1 MRINEAKKPSNVNLK
16 VNARKVVNQYI
27 TGDIYDFHS
36 PMESKEDTYVD
47 HNGNGYIMDKT
58 GREYPVSA
66 AISQGDAGRIAGG
79 STSYCVTIYFPGVV
93 GKDGKEAFY
102 SVKGYTAIFSKG
114 DNTSC
119 VSDIQNGYYLEDYIA
134 KYNSHDHNLP
144 QDLYDELVSRADANA
159 VSYDAQKKA
168 KAGEKQAA
176 FDKQY
181 KGLSS
186 KGIECEIKNGEVIA
200 KNLQYYNDETSSY
213 DEYAAPK
220 NIIDKA
226 VALFEIN
233 GYTFKDFEGA
243 TFIAKPDKDYNL
255 DIRFDTKTGEI
266 IAFEKHGS
274 RMSKVD
280 FDRVSAR
287 IENIKIDKTSPF
299 GKLIMKTVSDKAGT
313 QSAFITTV
321 NIAKQINKIWGR
333 GSSWGTHTGYSD
345 TAFSLGTPESE
356 MRHIRANVKR
366 HAIEELK
373 AEFAKMKNPD
383 SFTYEALKEVINLL
397 PKKEFANSAVEKPAE
412 TTTTEFKAN
421 PVAVQKMTAWHN
433 GERKQ
438 NVGACSDAKLKMY
451 YNTCKNLG
459 FETEM
464 NVLKAEAES
473 RGLLLESKKSRRRN
487 EAYSANNRRL
497 NERFSSVE
505 EERDAVE
512 KFCILMDWEI
522 KPEDVLHCV
531 KNSDNTFTLQTEN
544 GDQFTY
550 DPVKDCLRESQK
562 RSVLA
567 AKNRR
572 RNEAWEYSSGRVPND
587 GNGRVGGSWSS
598 AHNSGEYEKEV
609 EVEYNSEYYLVYL
622 SVDAELYYEN
632 DESTN
637 WCEYGVDIDEDS
649 ISLVDIQ
656 REDPERRDVVDPQT
670 RDILFD
676 LAKDRL
682 IAEKD
687 KFFEDDWVGDEDY

>member
-66 AISQGDAGRIAGG
+66 SISQGDAGRIAGG
-79 STSYCVTIYFPGVV
+79 STSYYVTIYFPGVV

-102 SVKGYTAIFSKG
+102 SVEGYTAIFSKG
-114 DNTSC
+114 DNTGC

-134 KYNSHDHNLP
+134 KYNSYDHNLP
-144 QDLYDELVSRADANA
+144 QELYDELVSRADANA

-168 KAGEKQAA
+168 KADEKQAA

-243 TFIAKPDKDYNL
+243 TFIAKPDKNYNL

-313 QSAFITTV
+313 QSAFITTD

-333 GSSWGTHTGYSD
+333 GSSWGTHTGYND
-345 TAFSLGTPESE
+345 TAFSLGTPESK
-356 MRHIRANVKR
+356 MRHIRANVRR

-397 PKKEFANSAVEKPAE
+397 PKKELANSVAEKPAE

-451 YNTCKNLG
+451 YNTCKSLG

-473 RGLLLESKKSRRRN
+473 RGLLLESKK
-487 EAYSANNRRL
+487 
-497 NERFSSVE
+497 
-505 EERDAVE
+505 
-512 KFCILMDWEI
+512 
-522 KPEDVLHCV
+522 
-531 KNSDNTFTLQTEN
+531 
-544 GDQFTY
+544 
-550 DPVKDCLRESQK
+550 
-562 RSVLA
+562 
-567 AKNRR
+567 NRR
-572 RNEAWEYSSGRVPND
+572 RNEAWEYTSSRK
-587 GNGRVGGSWSS
+587 
-598 AHNSGEYEKEV
+598 YEKEV

-622 SVDAELYYEN
+622 SVNVKPSDSN
-632 DESTN
+632 DENNN
-637 WCEYGVDIDEDS
+637 WSGSDIDFDENS
-649 ISLVDIQ
+649 IALVDIQ
-656 REDPERRDVVDPQT
+656 REDPERPNVTDPQT

-682 IAEKD
+682 ITEKD
-687 KFFEDDWVGDEDY
+687 FSLKAAR

>member
-47 HNGNGYIMDKT
+47 HAGNGYIMDKT

-66 AISQGDAGRIAGG
+66 SIYQGDAGRIAGG
-79 STSYCVTIYFPGVV
+79 STSYYVTIYFPGVV
-93 GKDGKEAFY
+93 GKDGKEAYY

-114 DNTSC
+114 DNTGC

-144 QDLYDELVSRADANA
+144 QELYDELVSRADANA
-159 VSYDAQKKA
+159 VSYDVQKKA
-168 KAGEKQAA
+168 KADEKQAA

-313 QSAFITTV
+313 QSAFITTD

-345 TAFSLGTPESE
+345 TAFSLSTPESE
-356 MRHIRANVKR
+356 MRHIRANVRR

-397 PKKEFANSAVEKPAE
+397 PKKELANSVAEKPAE

-451 YNTCKNLG
+451 YNTCKSLG

-487 EAYSANNRRL
+487 EA
-497 NERFSSVE
+497 
-505 EERDAVE
+505 
-512 KFCILMDWEI
+512 
-522 KPEDVLHCV
+522 
-531 KNSDNTFTLQTEN
+531 
-544 GDQFTY
+544 
-550 DPVKDCLRESQK
+550 
-562 RSVLA
+562 
-567 AKNRR
+567 
-572 RNEAWEYSSGRVPND
+572 WEYTSSRK
-587 GNGRVGGSWSS
+587 
-598 AHNSGEYEKEV
+598 YEKEV

-622 SVDAELYYEN
+622 SVNAKPSYSN
-632 DESTN
+632 DENNN
-637 WCEYGVDIDEDS
+637 WSGSDIDFDENS
-649 ISLVDIQ
+649 IALVDIQ
-656 REDPERRDVVDPQT
+656 REDPEHPNVTDPQT

-682 IAEKD
+682 ITEKD
-687 KFFEDDWVGDEDY
+687 FSLKAAR

>member
-47 HNGNGYIMDKT
+47 HTGNGYIMDKT

-66 AISQGDAGRIAGG
+66 SISQGDAGRIAGG
-79 STSYCVTIYFPGVV
+79 STSYSVTIYFPGVV

-102 SVKGYTAIFSKG
+102 SVKGYTALFSKG
-114 DNTSC
+114 DNTGC

-144 QDLYDELVSRADANA
+144 QELYDELVSRADANA

-168 KAGEKQAA
+168 KADEKQAA

-313 QSAFITTV
+313 QSAFITTD

-356 MRHIRANVKR
+356 MRHIRANVRR

-397 PKKEFANSAVEKPAE
+397 PKKELANSAAEKPAE

-451 YNTCKNLG
+451 YNTCKSLG

-487 EAYSANNRRL
+487 EA
-497 NERFSSVE
+497 
-505 EERDAVE
+505 
-512 KFCILMDWEI
+512 
-522 KPEDVLHCV
+522 
-531 KNSDNTFTLQTEN
+531 
-544 GDQFTY
+544 
-550 DPVKDCLRESQK
+550 
-562 RSVLA
+562 
-567 AKNRR
+567 
-572 RNEAWEYSSGRVPND
+572 WEYTTGRK
-587 GNGRVGGSWSS
+587 
-598 AHNSGEYEKEV
+598 YEKEI

-622 SVDAELYYEN
+622 SVNAEPSCSN
-632 DESTN
+632 DENIN
-637 WCEYGVDIDEDS
+637 WSSSDVDFDENS

-656 REDPERRDVVDPQT
+656 REDPERPNVVDPQT

-687 KFFEDDWVGDEDY
+687 TFFEDDWVDDEDY

>member
-47 HNGNGYIMDKT
+47 HTGNGYIMDKT

-66 AISQGDAGRIAGG
+66 SISQGDAGRIAGG
-79 STSYCVTIYFPGVV
+79 STSYYVTIYFPGVV

-114 DNTSC
+114 DNTGC

-144 QDLYDELVSRADANA
+144 QELYDELVSRADANA

-168 KAGEKQAA
+168 KADEKQAA

-255 DIRFDTKTGEI
+255 DIRFDTKSGEI

-280 FDRVSAR
+280 FDRVSAC

-313 QSAFITTV
+313 QSAFITTD

-345 TAFSLGTPESE
+345 TAFSLSTPESE
-356 MRHIRANVKR
+356 MRHIRANVRR

-373 AEFAKMKNPD
+373 AEFAKMKNPE

-397 PKKEFANSAVEKPAE
+397 PKKELANEYTDAAVEKPAE

-451 YNTCKNLG
+451 YNTCKSLG

-572 RNEAWEYSSGRVPND
+572 RNEAWEYTSSRKC
-587 GNGRVGGSWSS
+587 
-598 AHNSGEYEKEV
+598 EKEV

-622 SVDAELYYEN
+622 SVNVKPSYSN
-632 DESTN
+632 DENNN
-637 WCEYGVDIDEDS
+637 WSGSDVDFDENS

-656 REDPERRDVVDPQT
+656 REDPERPNVTDPQT

-676 LAKDRL
+676 LAKDIL
-682 IAEKD
+682 IAKD
-687 KFFEDDWVGDEDY
+687 FSLKTAR

>member
-47 HNGNGYIMDKT
+47 HTGNGYIMDKT

-66 AISQGDAGRIAGG
+66 SISQGDAGRIAGG
-79 STSYCVTIYFPGVV
+79 STSYYVTIYFPGVV

-102 SVKGYTAIFSKG
+102 SVNGYTAIFSKG
-114 DNTSC
+114 DNTGC

-144 QDLYDELVSRADANA
+144 QELYDELVSRADANA

-168 KAGEKQAA
+168 KADEKQAA

-313 QSAFITTV
+313 QSAFITTD

-333 GSSWGTHTGYSD
+333 GSNWGTHTGYSD
-345 TAFSLGTPESE
+345 TAFSLSTPESK
-356 MRHIRANVKR
+356 MRHIRANVRR

-397 PKKEFANSAVEKPAE
+397 PKKELANEYTGAAVEKPAE

-451 YNTCKNLG
+451 YNTCKSLG

-464 NVLKAEAES
+464 NILKAEAES

-487 EAYSANNRRL
+487 EAWKY
-497 NERFSSVE
+497 
-505 EERDAVE
+505 
-512 KFCILMDWEI
+512 
-522 KPEDVLHCV
+522 
-531 KNSDNTFTLQTEN
+531 T
-544 GDQFTY
+544 
-550 DPVKDCLRESQK
+550 
-562 RSVLA
+562 
-567 AKNRR
+567 
-572 RNEAWEYSSGRVPND
+572 SGRVPND

-598 AHNSGEYEKEV
+598 ARNNGEYEKEV

-637 WCEYGVDIDEDS
+637 WCDYSVDIDEDS

-687 KFFEDDWVGDEDY
+687 KFFEDDWVDDRDY

>member
-47 HNGNGYIMDKT
+47 HTGNGYIMDKT

-66 AISQGDAGRIAGG
+66 SISQGDAGRIAGG
-79 STSYCVTIYFPGVV
+79 STSYYVTIYFPGVV

-114 DNTSC
+114 DNTGC

-243 TFIAKPDKDYNL
+243 TFIAKPDKNYNL

-313 QSAFITTV
+313 QSAFITTD

-345 TAFSLGTPESE
+345 TAFSLSTPESE
-356 MRHIRANVKR
+356 MRHIRANVRR

-397 PKKEFANSAVEKPAE
+397 PKKELANSAVEKPAE

-451 YNTCKNLG
+451 YNTCKSLG

-512 KFCILMDWEI
+512 KFCILMDWEV

-531 KNSDNTFTLQTEN
+531 KNSDGTFTLQIEN

-598 AHNSGEYEKEV
+598 ARNNGEYEKEV

-622 SVDAELYYEN
+622 SVVAELYYEN

>member
-47 HNGNGYIMDKT
+47 HAGNGYIMDKT

-66 AISQGDAGRIAGG
+66 SISQGDAGRIAGG
-79 STSYCVTIYFPGVV
+79 STSYYVTIYFPGVV

-114 DNTSC
+114 DNTGC

-243 TFIAKPDKDYNL
+243 TFVAKPDKDYNL
-255 DIRFDTKTGEI
+255 DIRFDTKSGEI

-313 QSAFITTV
+313 QSAFITTD

-356 MRHIRANVKR
+356 MRHIRANVRR

-397 PKKEFANSAVEKPAE
+397 PKKELANSAAEKPAE

-451 YNTCKNLG
+451 YNTCKSLG

-512 KFCILMDWEI
+512 KFCILMDWEVEP
-522 KPEDVLHCV
+522 KDVLHCV
-531 KNSDNTFTLQTEN
+531 KNSDGKFTMQITD
-544 GDQFTY
+544 GTQFTY
-550 DPVKDCLRESQK
+550 DPVKDCLRESQN

-598 AHNSGEYEKEV
+598 AHNSGEYEKEI

-637 WCEYGVDIDEDS
+637 WCDYGVDIDEDS

>member
-47 HNGNGYIMDKT
+47 HTGNGYIMDKT

-66 AISQGDAGRIAGG
+66 SISQGDAGRIAGG
-79 STSYCVTIYFPGVV
+79 STSYYVTIYFPGVV

-114 DNTSC
+114 DNTGC

-144 QDLYDELVSRADANA
+144 QELYDELVSRADANA

-200 KNLQYYNDETSSY
+200 KNLQYYNDETSTY

-243 TFIAKPDKDYNL
+243 TFVAKPDKDYNL

-313 QSAFITTV
+313 QSAFITTD
-321 NIAKQINKIWGR
+321 NIARQINKIWGR
-333 GSSWGTHTGYSD
+333 GSNWGTRTGYSD
-345 TAFSLGTPESE
+345 TAFSLSTPESE
-356 MRHIRANVKR
+356 MRHIRANVRR

-397 PKKEFANSAVEKPAE
+397 PKKELANEYTGAAVEKPAE

-451 YNTCKNLG
+451 YNTCKSLG

-487 EAYSANNRRL
+487 EA
-497 NERFSSVE
+497 
-505 EERDAVE
+505 
-512 KFCILMDWEI
+512 
-522 KPEDVLHCV
+522 
-531 KNSDNTFTLQTEN
+531 
-544 GDQFTY
+544 
-550 DPVKDCLRESQK
+550 
-562 RSVLA
+562 
-567 AKNRR
+567 
-572 RNEAWEYSSGRVPND
+572 WEYTSGRVPND

-598 AHNSGEYEKEV
+598 ARNNGEYEKEV

-637 WCEYGVDIDEDS
+637 WCEYSVDIDEDS

-687 KFFEDDWVGDEDY
+687 KFFEDDWVDDRDY

>member
-47 HNGNGYIMDKT
+47 HTGNGYIMDKT

-66 AISQGDAGRIAGG
+66 SISQGDAGRIAGG
-79 STSYCVTIYFPGVV
+79 STSYYVTIYFPGVV
-93 GKDGKEAFY
+93 GKDGKEAYY
-102 SVKGYTAIFSKG
+102 SVEGYTAIFSKG
-114 DNTSC
+114 DNTRC

-144 QDLYDELVSRADANA
+144 QELYDELVSRADANA

-168 KAGEKQAA
+168 KADEKQAA

-181 KGLSS
+181 KGLNG

-213 DEYAAPK
+213 DEYATPK

-243 TFIAKPDKDYNL
+243 TFIARPGKDYNL
-255 DIRFDTKTGEI
+255 DIRFDTKSGEI

-313 QSAFITTV
+313 QSAFITTD

-356 MRHIRANVKR
+356 MRHIRANVRR

-397 PKKEFANSAVEKPAE
+397 PKKELANEYTGAAVEKPAE

-451 YNTCKNLG
+451 YNTCKSLG

-473 RGLLLESKKSRRRN
+473 RGLLLESKKNRRRN
-487 EAYSANNRRL
+487 EAYSANSRRL

-505 EERDAVE
+505 EERDARE
-512 KFCILMDWEI
+512 KFCILMDWEV
-522 KPEDVLHCV
+522 KPEDILHCV
-531 KNSDNTFTLQTEN
+531 KDADGNFTMQLEDGT
-544 GDQFTY
+544 QFTY
-550 DPVKDCLRESQK
+550 DPVNDCLRESQK

-572 RNEAWEYSSGRVPND
+572 RNEAWEYTTGRK
-587 GNGRVGGSWSS
+587 
-598 AHNSGEYEKEV
+598 YEKEI

-622 SVDAELYYEN
+622 SVNVKPSYSNNEN
-632 DESTN
+632 NN
-637 WCEYGVDIDEDS
+637 WSSSDIDFDENS
-649 ISLVDIQ
+649 IALVDIQ
-656 REDPERRDVVDPQT
+656 REDPERPNVVDPQT

-687 KFFEDDWVGDEDY
+687 TFFEDDWVDDEDY

>member
-66 AISQGDAGRIAGG
+66 SISQGDAGRIAGG
-79 STSYCVTIYFPGVV
+79 STSYYVTIYFPGVV

-114 DNTSC
+114 DNTGC

-144 QDLYDELVSRADANA
+144 QELYDELVSRADANA

-168 KAGEKQAA
+168 KADEKQAA

-200 KNLQYYNDETSSY
+200 KNLQYYNDETNSY

-313 QSAFITTV
+313 QSAFITTD

-356 MRHIRANVKR
+356 MRHIRANVRR

-397 PKKEFANSAVEKPAE
+397 PKKELANSVAEKPAE

-451 YNTCKNLG
+451 YNTCKSLG

-464 NVLKAEAES
+464 NILKAEAES
-473 RGLLLESKKSRRRN
+473 RGLLLESKK
-487 EAYSANNRRL
+487 
-497 NERFSSVE
+497 
-505 EERDAVE
+505 
-512 KFCILMDWEI
+512 
-522 KPEDVLHCV
+522 
-531 KNSDNTFTLQTEN
+531 
-544 GDQFTY
+544 
-550 DPVKDCLRESQK
+550 
-562 RSVLA
+562 
-567 AKNRR
+567 NRR
-572 RNEAWEYSSGRVPND
+572 RNEAWEYTSSRK
-587 GNGRVGGSWSS
+587 
-598 AHNSGEYEKEV
+598 YEKEV

-622 SVDAELYYEN
+622 SVNVKPSYSN
-632 DESTN
+632 DENNN
-637 WCEYGVDIDEDS
+637 WSGSDIDFDENS
-649 ISLVDIQ
+649 IALVDIQ
-656 REDPERRDVVDPQT
+656 REDPERPNVTDPQT

-682 IAEKD
+682 ITEKD
-687 KFFEDDWVGDEDY
+687 FSLKAAR

>member
-47 HNGNGYIMDKT
+47 HTGNGYIMDKT

-66 AISQGDAGRIAGG
+66 SISQGDAGRIAGG
-79 STSYCVTIYFPGVV
+79 STSYYVTIYFPGVV

-114 DNTSC
+114 DNTGC

-144 QDLYDELVSRADANA
+144 QELYDELVSRADANA

-168 KAGEKQAA
+168 KADEKQAA

-181 KGLSS
+181 KGLSG

-313 QSAFITTV
+313 QSAFITTD

-356 MRHIRANVKR
+356 MRHIRANVRR

-397 PKKEFANSAVEKPAE
+397 PKKELANSVAEKPAE

-451 YNTCKNLG
+451 YNTCKSLG

-464 NVLKAEAES
+464 NILKAEAES
-473 RGLLLESKKSRRRN
+473 RGLLLESKK
-487 EAYSANNRRL
+487 NRR
-497 NERFSSVE
+497 
-505 EERDAVE
+505 
-512 KFCILMDWEI
+512 
-522 KPEDVLHCV
+522 
-531 KNSDNTFTLQTEN
+531 
-544 GDQFTY
+544 G
-550 DPVKDCLRESQK
+550 
-562 RSVLA
+562 
-567 AKNRR
+567 
-572 RNEAWEYSSGRVPND
+572 NEAWEYTSSRK
-587 GNGRVGGSWSS
+587 
-598 AHNSGEYEKEV
+598 YEKEV

-622 SVDAELYYEN
+622 SVNVKPSYSN
-632 DESTN
+632 DENNN
-637 WCEYGVDIDEDS
+637 WSGSDIDFDEDS
-649 ISLVDIQ
+649 IALVDIQ
-656 REDPERRDVVDPQT
+656 REDPERPNVTDPQT

-682 IAEKD
+682 ITEKD
-687 KFFEDDWVGDEDY
+687 FSLKAAR

>member
-47 HNGNGYIMDKT
+47 HTGNGYIMDKT

-66 AISQGDAGRIAGG
+66 SIFQGDAGRIAGG
-79 STSYCVTIYFPGVV
+79 STSYYVTIYFPGVV

-114 DNTSC
+114 DNTGC

-313 QSAFITTV
+313 QSAFITTD

-356 MRHIRANVKR
+356 MRHIRANVRR

-397 PKKEFANSAVEKPAE
+397 PKKELANSTAEKPAE

-451 YNTCKNLG
+451 YNTCKSLG

-512 KFCILMDWEI
+512 KFCILMGWEV

-531 KNSDNTFTLQTEN
+531 KNSDGTFTLQIEN

-598 AHNSGEYEKEV
+598 AHNSGEYEKEI

>member
-47 HNGNGYIMDKT
+47 HTGNGYIMDKT

-66 AISQGDAGRIAGG
+66 SISQGDAGRVAGG
-79 STSYCVTIYFPGVV
+79 STSYYVTIYFPGVV

-114 DNTSC
+114 DNTGC

-144 QDLYDELVSRADANA
+144 QELYDELVSRADANA

-313 QSAFITTV
+313 QSAFITTD

-356 MRHIRANVKR
+356 MRHIRANVRR

-383 SFTYEALKEVINLL
+383 SFTYEALKEVIELL
-397 PKKEFANSAVEKPAE
+397 PKKELANSATEKPAE

-451 YNTCKNLG
+451 YNTCKSLG

-473 RGLLLESKKSRRRN
+473 RGLLLESKKNRRRN

-512 KFCILMDWEI
+512 KFCILMDWEV

-531 KNSDNTFTLQTEN
+531 KNSDGTFTLQIEN

-598 AHNSGEYEKEV
+598 AHNSGEYEKEI

>member
-36 PMESKEDTYVD
+36 SMESKEDTYVD

-79 STSYCVTIYFPGVV
+79 STSYYVTIYFPGVV
-93 GKDGKEAFY
+93 GKDGKEAYY

-114 DNTSC
+114 DNTGC
-119 VSDIQNGYYLEDYIA
+119 VYDIQNGYYLEDYIA

-144 QDLYDELVSRADANA
+144 QELYDELVSRADANA

-168 KAGEKQAA
+168 KADEKQAA

-356 MRHIRANVKR
+356 MRHIRANVRR

-383 SFTYEALKEVINLL
+383 SFTYETLKEVINLL
-397 PKKEFANSAVEKPAE
+397 PKKELANSVAEKPAE

-451 YNTCKNLG
+451 YNTCKSLG

-464 NVLKAEAES
+464 NILKAEAES
-473 RGLLLESKKSRRRN
+473 RGLLLESKK
-487 EAYSANNRRL
+487 
-497 NERFSSVE
+497 
-505 EERDAVE
+505 
-512 KFCILMDWEI
+512 
-522 KPEDVLHCV
+522 
-531 KNSDNTFTLQTEN
+531 
-544 GDQFTY
+544 
-550 DPVKDCLRESQK
+550 
-562 RSVLA
+562 
-567 AKNRR
+567 NRR
-572 RNEAWEYSSGRVPND
+572 RNEAWEYTSGRVPND

-598 AHNSGEYEKEV
+598 ARNNGEYEKEV

-637 WCEYGVDIDEDS
+637 WCDYSVDIDEDS

-687 KFFEDDWVGDEDY
+687 KFFEDDWVDDRDY

>member
-47 HNGNGYIMDKT
+47 HTGNGYIMDKT

-66 AISQGDAGRIAGG
+66 SISQGDAGRIAGG
-79 STSYCVTIYFPGVV
+79 STSYYVTIYFPGVV
-93 GKDGKEAFY
+93 GKDGKEAYY

-114 DNTSC
+114 DNTGC

-144 QDLYDELVSRADANA
+144 QELYDELVSRADANA

-168 KAGEKQAA
+168 KADEKQAA

-313 QSAFITTV
+313 QSAFITTD

-356 MRHIRANVKR
+356 MRHIRANVRR

-383 SFTYEALKEVINLL
+383 SFTYEALKEVIELL
-397 PKKEFANSAVEKPAE
+397 PKKELANSAAEKPVE

-451 YNTCKNLG
+451 YNTCKSLG

-487 EAYSANNRRL
+487 EA
-497 NERFSSVE
+497 
-505 EERDAVE
+505 
-512 KFCILMDWEI
+512 
-522 KPEDVLHCV
+522 
-531 KNSDNTFTLQTEN
+531 
-544 GDQFTY
+544 
-550 DPVKDCLRESQK
+550 
-562 RSVLA
+562 
-567 AKNRR
+567 
-572 RNEAWEYSSGRVPND
+572 WEYTSGRVSND

-598 AHNSGEYEKEV
+598 ARNNGKYEKEV

-622 SVDAELYYEN
+622 SVVAELYYEN

-637 WCEYGVDIDEDS
+637 WSDYGVEIDEDS

-656 REDPERRDVVDPQT
+656 REDPERPNVVDPQT

-687 KFFEDDWVGDEDY
+687 TFFEDDWVDDETY

>member
-47 HNGNGYIMDKT
+47 HTGNGYIMDKT

-66 AISQGDAGRIAGG
+66 SISQGDAGRIAGG
-79 STSYCVTIYFPGVV
+79 STSYYVTIYFPGVV

-114 DNTSC
+114 DNTGC

-144 QDLYDELVSRADANA
+144 QELYDELVSRADANA

-243 TFIAKPDKDYNL
+243 TFVAKPDKDYNL

-313 QSAFITTV
+313 QSAFITTD
-321 NIAKQINKIWGR
+321 NIARQINKIWGR
-333 GSSWGTHTGYSD
+333 GSNWGTRTGYSD

-356 MRHIRANVKR
+356 MRHIRANVRR

-383 SFTYEALKEVINLL
+383 SFTYEALKEIINLL
-397 PKKEFANSAVEKPAE
+397 PKKELANSTAEKPAE

-451 YNTCKNLG
+451 YNTCKGLG

-487 EAYSANNRRL
+487 EA
-497 NERFSSVE
+497 
-505 EERDAVE
+505 
-512 KFCILMDWEI
+512 
-522 KPEDVLHCV
+522 
-531 KNSDNTFTLQTEN
+531 
-544 GDQFTY
+544 
-550 DPVKDCLRESQK
+550 
-562 RSVLA
+562 
-567 AKNRR
+567 
-572 RNEAWEYSSGRVPND
+572 WEYTSSRK
-587 GNGRVGGSWSS
+587 
-598 AHNSGEYEKEV
+598 YEKEV

-622 SVDAELYYEN
+622 SVNVKPSYSN
-632 DESTN
+632 DENNN
-637 WCEYGVDIDEDS
+637 WSSSDIDFDENS
-649 ISLVDIQ
+649 IALVDIQ
-656 REDPERRDVVDPQT
+656 REDPERPNVTDPQT

-682 IAEKD
+682 ITEKD
-687 KFFEDDWVGDEDY
+687 FSLKAAR

>member
-1 MRINEAKKPSNVNLK
+1 MRINEAKKPSNANLK

-47 HNGNGYIMDKT
+47 HIGNGYIMDKT

-66 AISQGDAGRIAGG
+66 SISQGDAGRIAGG
-79 STSYCVTIYFPGVV
+79 STSYSVTIYFPGVV

-114 DNTSC
+114 DNTGC

-144 QDLYDELVSRADANA
+144 QELYDELVSRADANA

-200 KNLQYYNDETSSY
+200 KNLQYYNDETNSY

-299 GKLIMKTVSDKAGT
+299 GKLIIKTVSDKAGT
-313 QSAFITTV
+313 QSAFITTDS
-321 NIAKQINKIWGR
+321 IARQINKIWGR
-333 GSSWGTHTGYSD
+333 GSNWGTRTGYSD
-345 TAFSLGTPESE
+345 TAFSLSTPESE
-356 MRHIRANVKR
+356 MRHIRANVRR

-397 PKKEFANSAVEKPAE
+397 PKKELANSTAEKPAE

-451 YNTCKNLG
+451 YNTCKSFG

-487 EAYSANNRRL
+487 EA
-497 NERFSSVE
+497 
-505 EERDAVE
+505 
-512 KFCILMDWEI
+512 
-522 KPEDVLHCV
+522 
-531 KNSDNTFTLQTEN
+531 
-544 GDQFTY
+544 
-550 DPVKDCLRESQK
+550 
-562 RSVLA
+562 
-567 AKNRR
+567 
-572 RNEAWEYSSGRVPND
+572 WEYTPSRK
-587 GNGRVGGSWSS
+587 
-598 AHNSGEYEKEV
+598 YEKEV

-622 SVDAELYYEN
+622 SVNVKPSYSN
-632 DESTN
+632 DENNN
-637 WCEYGVDIDEDS
+637 WSGSDIDFDENS
-649 ISLVDIQ
+649 IALVDIQ
-656 REDPERRDVVDPQT
+656 REDPERPNVTDPQT

-682 IAEKD
+682 ITEKD
-687 KFFEDDWVGDEDY
+687 FSLKVAR

>member
-114 DNTSC
+114 DNTGC

-313 QSAFITTV
+313 QSAFITTD

-356 MRHIRANVKR
+356 MRHIRANVRR

-397 PKKEFANSAVEKPAE
+397 PKKELANSAAEKPAE

-451 YNTCKNLG
+451 YNTCKSLG

-487 EAYSANNRRL
+487 EA
-497 NERFSSVE
+497 
-505 EERDAVE
+505 
-512 KFCILMDWEI
+512 
-522 KPEDVLHCV
+522 
-531 KNSDNTFTLQTEN
+531 
-544 GDQFTY
+544 
-550 DPVKDCLRESQK
+550 
-562 RSVLA
+562 
-567 AKNRR
+567 
-572 RNEAWEYSSGRVPND
+572 WEYTSSRK
-587 GNGRVGGSWSS
+587 
-598 AHNSGEYEKEV
+598 YEKEV

-622 SVDAELYYEN
+622 SVNVKPSYSN
-632 DESTN
+632 DENNN
-637 WCEYGVDIDEDS
+637 WSGSDIDFDENS

-656 REDPERRDVVDPQT
+656 REDPERPNVTDPQT

-682 IAEKD
+682 ITEKD
-687 KFFEDDWVGDEDY
+687 FSLKAAR

>member
-1 MRINEAKKPSNVNLK
+1 M
-16 VNARKVVNQYI
+16 
-27 TGDIYDFHS
+27 
-36 PMESKEDTYVD
+36 
-47 HNGNGYIMDKT
+47 
-58 GREYPVSA
+58 
-66 AISQGDAGRIAGG
+66 
-79 STSYCVTIYFPGVV
+79 
-93 GKDGKEAFY
+93 
-102 SVKGYTAIFSKG
+102 
-114 DNTSC
+114 
-119 VSDIQNGYYLEDYIA
+119 
-134 KYNSHDHNLP
+134 
-144 QDLYDELVSRADANA
+144 
-159 VSYDAQKKA
+159 
-168 KAGEKQAA
+168 
-176 FDKQY
+176 
-181 KGLSS
+181 
-186 KGIECEIKNGEVIA
+186 
-200 KNLQYYNDETSSY
+200 
-213 DEYAAPK
+213 
-220 NIIDKA
+220 DKA

-313 QSAFITTV
+313 QSAFITTD

-356 MRHIRANVKR
+356 MRHIRANVRR

-397 PKKEFANSAVEKPAE
+397 PKKELANSAAEKPAE

-451 YNTCKNLG
+451 YNTCKSLG

-473 RGLLLESKKSRRRN
+473 RGLLLESKK
-487 EAYSANNRRL
+487 
-497 NERFSSVE
+497 
-505 EERDAVE
+505 
-512 KFCILMDWEI
+512 
-522 KPEDVLHCV
+522 
-531 KNSDNTFTLQTEN
+531 
-544 GDQFTY
+544 
-550 DPVKDCLRESQK
+550 
-562 RSVLA
+562 
-567 AKNRR
+567 NRR
-572 RNEAWEYSSGRVPND
+572 RNEAWEYTSSRK
-587 GNGRVGGSWSS
+587 
-598 AHNSGEYEKEV
+598 YEKEV
-609 EVEYNSEYYLVYL
+609 DVEYSSEYYLVYL
-622 SVDAELYYEN
+622 SVNVKPSYSNNEN
-632 DESTN
+632 NN
-637 WCEYGVDIDEDS
+637 WSGSDIDFDENS
-649 ISLVDIQ
+649 IALVDIQ
-656 REDPERRDVVDPQT
+656 REDPERPNVTDPQT

-682 IAEKD
+682 ITEKD
-687 KFFEDDWVGDEDY
+687 FSLKAAR

>member
-47 HNGNGYIMDKT
+47 HTGNGYIMDKT

-66 AISQGDAGRIAGG
+66 SISQGDAGRIAGG
-79 STSYCVTIYFPGVV
+79 STSYYVTIYFPGVV

-114 DNTSC
+114 DNTGC

-144 QDLYDELVSRADANA
+144 QELYDELVSRADANA

-168 KAGEKQAA
+168 KADEKQAA

-313 QSAFITTV
+313 QSAFITTD

-356 MRHIRANVKR
+356 MRHIRANVRR

-397 PKKEFANSAVEKPAE
+397 PKKELANSVAEKPAE

-451 YNTCKNLG
+451 YNTCKSLG

-464 NVLKAEAES
+464 NILKAEAES

-512 KFCILMDWEI
+512 KFCILMDWEV

-531 KNSDNTFTLQTEN
+531 KNSDGTFTLQIEN

-598 AHNSGEYEKEV
+598 AHNSGEYEKEI

-637 WCEYGVDIDEDS
+637 WCDYGVDIDEDS

>member
-47 HNGNGYIMDKT
+47 HTGNGYIMDKT

-66 AISQGDAGRIAGG
+66 SISQGDAGRIAGG
-79 STSYCVTIYFPGVV
+79 STSYYVTIYFPGVV

-114 DNTSC
+114 DNTGC

-144 QDLYDELVSRADANA
+144 QELYDELVSRADANA

-313 QSAFITTV
+313 QSAFITTD

-356 MRHIRANVKR
+356 MRHIRANVRR

-397 PKKEFANSAVEKPAE
+397 PKKELANEYTGAAVEKPAE

-451 YNTCKNLG
+451 YNTCKSLG

-487 EAYSANNRRL
+487 EA
-497 NERFSSVE
+497 
-505 EERDAVE
+505 
-512 KFCILMDWEI
+512 
-522 KPEDVLHCV
+522 
-531 KNSDNTFTLQTEN
+531 
-544 GDQFTY
+544 
-550 DPVKDCLRESQK
+550 
-562 RSVLA
+562 
-567 AKNRR
+567 
-572 RNEAWEYSSGRVPND
+572 WEYTSGRVPND

-598 AHNSGEYEKEV
+598 ARNNGEYEKEV

-637 WCEYGVDIDEDS
+637 WCEYSVDIDEDS

-687 KFFEDDWVGDEDY
+687 KFFEDDWVDDRDY

>member
-47 HNGNGYIMDKT
+47 HTGNGYIMDKT

-66 AISQGDAGRIAGG
+66 SISQGDAGRIAGG
-79 STSYCVTIYFPGVV
+79 STSYYVTIYFPGVV

-114 DNTSC
+114 DNTGC

-144 QDLYDELVSRADANA
+144 QELYDELVSRADANA

-200 KNLQYYNDETSSY
+200 KNLQYFNDETSSY

-255 DIRFDTKTGEI
+255 DVRFDTKTGEI
-266 IAFEKHGS
+266 VAFEKHGS

-313 QSAFITTV
+313 QSAFITTD

-356 MRHIRANVKR
+356 MRHIRANVRR

-397 PKKEFANSAVEKPAE
+397 PKKELANSAAEKPAE

-438 NVGACSDAKLKMY
+438 NVGACSDAKLKVY
-451 YNTCKNLG
+451 YNTCKSLG
-459 FETEM
+459 FGTEM

-512 KFCILMDWEI
+512 KFCILMDWKV

-531 KNSDNTFTLQTEN
+531 KNSDGTFTLQIEN

-598 AHNSGEYEKEV
+598 AHNSGEYEKEI

-687 KFFEDDWVGDEDY
+687 KFFEDD

>member
-47 HNGNGYIMDKT
+47 HTGNGYIMDKT

-66 AISQGDAGRIAGG
+66 SISQGDAGRIAGG
-79 STSYCVTIYFPGVV
+79 STSYYVTIYFPGVV
-93 GKDGKEAFY
+93 GKDGKEAYY

-114 DNTSC
+114 DNTGC
-119 VSDIQNGYYLEDYIA
+119 VSDIQNGYYLEDYVA

-144 QDLYDELVSRADANA
+144 QELYDELVSRADANA

-168 KAGEKQAA
+168 KADEKQAA

-313 QSAFITTV
+313 QSAFITTD

-356 MRHIRANVKR
+356 MRHIRANVRR

-397 PKKEFANSAVEKPAE
+397 PKKELANEYTGAAVEKPAE

-451 YNTCKNLG
+451 YNTCKSLG

-487 EAYSANNRRL
+487 EA
-497 NERFSSVE
+497 
-505 EERDAVE
+505 
-512 KFCILMDWEI
+512 
-522 KPEDVLHCV
+522 
-531 KNSDNTFTLQTEN
+531 
-544 GDQFTY
+544 
-550 DPVKDCLRESQK
+550 
-562 RSVLA
+562 
-567 AKNRR
+567 
-572 RNEAWEYSSGRVPND
+572 WEYTSGRVPND

-598 AHNSGEYEKEV
+598 ARNNGEYEKEV

-637 WCEYGVDIDEDS
+637 WCEYSVDIDEDS

-687 KFFEDDWVGDEDY
+687 KFFEDDWVDDRDY

>member
-47 HNGNGYIMDKT
+47 HTGNGYIMDKT

-66 AISQGDAGRIAGG
+66 SISQGDAGRIAGG
-79 STSYCVTIYFPGVV
+79 STSYYVTIYFPGVV

-114 DNTSC
+114 DNTGC

-144 QDLYDELVSRADANA
+144 QELYDELVSRADANA

-168 KAGEKQAA
+168 KADEKQAA

-200 KNLQYYNDETSSY
+200 KNLQYYNDETNSY

-313 QSAFITTV
+313 QSAFITTD

-356 MRHIRANVKR
+356 MRHIRANVRR

-397 PKKEFANSAVEKPAE
+397 PKKELANSATEKPAE

-451 YNTCKNLG
+451 YNTCKSLG

-464 NVLKAEAES
+464 NILKAEAES
-473 RGLLLESKKSRRRN
+473 RGLLLESKKNRRRN

-512 KFCILMDWEI
+512 KFCILMDWEV

-531 KNSDNTFTLQTEN
+531 KNSDGTFTLQIEN
-544 GDQFTY
+544 GDQLTY

-598 AHNSGEYEKEV
+598 AHNSGEYEKEI

-637 WCEYGVDIDEDS
+637 WCDYGVDIDEDS

-687 KFFEDDWVGDEDY
+687 KFFEDDWAGDEDY

>member
-47 HNGNGYIMDKT
+47 HAGNGYIMDKT

-66 AISQGDAGRIAGG
+66 SISQGDAGRIAGG
-79 STSYCVTIYFPGVV
+79 STSYYVTIYFPGVV
-93 GKDGKEAFY
+93 GKDGKEAYY

-114 DNTSC
+114 DNTGC
-119 VSDIQNGYYLEDYIA
+119 VSDIQNGYYLEDYVA

-144 QDLYDELVSRADANA
+144 QELYDELVSRADANA

-168 KAGEKQAA
+168 KADEKQAA

-313 QSAFITTV
+313 QSAFITTD

-356 MRHIRANVKR
+356 MRHIRANVRR

-397 PKKEFANSAVEKPAE
+397 PKKELANEYTGAAVEKPAE

-451 YNTCKNLG
+451 YNTCKSLG

-464 NVLKAEAES
+464 NILKAEAES

-487 EAYSANNRRL
+487 EA
-497 NERFSSVE
+497 
-505 EERDAVE
+505 
-512 KFCILMDWEI
+512 
-522 KPEDVLHCV
+522 
-531 KNSDNTFTLQTEN
+531 
-544 GDQFTY
+544 
-550 DPVKDCLRESQK
+550 
-562 RSVLA
+562 
-567 AKNRR
+567 
-572 RNEAWEYSSGRVPND
+572 WEYTSGRVPND

-598 AHNSGEYEKEV
+598 ARNNGEYEKEV

-687 KFFEDDWVGDEDY
+687 KFFEDDWVDDRDY

>member
-79 STSYCVTIYFPGVV
+79 STSYYVTIYFPGVV

-114 DNTSC
+114 DNTGC

-144 QDLYDELVSRADANA
+144 QELYDELVSRADANA

-168 KAGEKQAA
+168 KADEKQAA

-313 QSAFITTV
+313 QSAFITTD

-356 MRHIRANVKR
+356 MRHIRANVRR

-397 PKKEFANSAVEKPAE
+397 PKKELANSVAEKPAE

-451 YNTCKNLG
+451 YNTCKSLG

-473 RGLLLESKKSRRRN
+473 RGLLLESKK
-487 EAYSANNRRL
+487 
-497 NERFSSVE
+497 
-505 EERDAVE
+505 
-512 KFCILMDWEI
+512 
-522 KPEDVLHCV
+522 
-531 KNSDNTFTLQTEN
+531 
-544 GDQFTY
+544 
-550 DPVKDCLRESQK
+550 
-562 RSVLA
+562 
-567 AKNRR
+567 NRR
-572 RNEAWEYSSGRVPND
+572 RNEAWEYTSSRK
-587 GNGRVGGSWSS
+587 
-598 AHNSGEYEKEV
+598 YEKEV

-622 SVDAELYYEN
+622 SVNVKPSYSN
-632 DESTN
+632 DENNN
-637 WCEYGVDIDEDS
+637 WSDSDIDFDENS
-649 ISLVDIQ
+649 IALVDIQ
-656 REDPERRDVVDPQT
+656 REDPGRPNVTDPQT

-682 IAEKD
+682 ITEKD
-687 KFFEDDWVGDEDY
+687 FSLKAAR

>member
-47 HNGNGYIMDKT
+47 HTGNGYIMDKT

-66 AISQGDAGRIAGG
+66 SISQGDAGRIAGG
-79 STSYCVTIYFPGVV
+79 STSYYVTIYFPGVV

-114 DNTSC
+114 DNTGC

-144 QDLYDELVSRADANA
+144 QELYDELVSRADANA

-168 KAGEKQAA
+168 KADEKQAA

-313 QSAFITTV
+313 QSAFITTD

-356 MRHIRANVKR
+356 MRHIRANVRR

-397 PKKEFANSAVEKPAE
+397 PKKELANSAAEKSAE

-451 YNTCKNLG
+451 YNTCKSLG

-487 EAYSANNRRL
+487 EA
-497 NERFSSVE
+497 
-505 EERDAVE
+505 
-512 KFCILMDWEI
+512 
-522 KPEDVLHCV
+522 
-531 KNSDNTFTLQTEN
+531 
-544 GDQFTY
+544 
-550 DPVKDCLRESQK
+550 
-562 RSVLA
+562 
-567 AKNRR
+567 
-572 RNEAWEYSSGRVPND
+572 WEYTSSRK
-587 GNGRVGGSWSS
+587 
-598 AHNSGEYEKEV
+598 YEKEV

-622 SVDAELYYEN
+622 SVNVKPSYSN
-632 DESTN
+632 DENNN
-637 WCEYGVDIDEDS
+637 WSDSDIDFDENS
-649 ISLVDIQ
+649 IALVDIQ
-656 REDPERRDVVDPQT
+656 REDPERSNVTDPQT

-682 IAEKD
+682 ITEKD
-687 KFFEDDWVGDEDY
+687 FSLKAAR

>member
-47 HNGNGYIMDKT
+47 HTGNGYIMDKT

-66 AISQGDAGRIAGG
+66 SISQGDAGRIAGG
-79 STSYCVTIYFPGVV
+79 STSYSVTIYFPGVV

-114 DNTSC
+114 DNTGC

-144 QDLYDELVSRADANA
+144 QELYDELVSRADANA

-313 QSAFITTV
+313 QSAFITTD
-321 NIAKQINKIWGR
+321 NIARQINKIWGR
-333 GSSWGTHTGYSD
+333 GSNWGTHTGYSD
-345 TAFSLGTPESE
+345 TAFSLSTPESE
-356 MRHIRANVKR
+356 MRHIRANVRR

-383 SFTYEALKEVINLL
+383 SFTYEALKEIINLL
-397 PKKEFANSAVEKPAE
+397 PKKELANSTAEKPAE

-451 YNTCKNLG
+451 YNTCKSLG

-487 EAYSANNRRL
+487 EA
-497 NERFSSVE
+497 
-505 EERDAVE
+505 
-512 KFCILMDWEI
+512 
-522 KPEDVLHCV
+522 
-531 KNSDNTFTLQTEN
+531 
-544 GDQFTY
+544 
-550 DPVKDCLRESQK
+550 
-562 RSVLA
+562 
-567 AKNRR
+567 
-572 RNEAWEYSSGRVPND
+572 WEYTPSRK
-587 GNGRVGGSWSS
+587 
-598 AHNSGEYEKEV
+598 YEKEV

-622 SVDAELYYEN
+622 SVNAKPSYSN
-632 DESTN
+632 DENNN
-637 WCEYGVDIDEDS
+637 WSGSDIDFDENS
-649 ISLVDIQ
+649 IALVDIQ
-656 REDPERRDVVDPQT
+656 REDPERPNVTDPQT

-676 LAKDRL
+676 LAKDIL
-682 IAEKD
+682 ITEKD
-687 KFFEDDWVGDEDY
+687 FSLKAAR

>member
-47 HNGNGYIMDKT
+47 HTGNGYIMDKT

-66 AISQGDAGRIAGG
+66 SISQGDAGRIAGG
-79 STSYCVTIYFPGVV
+79 STSYYVTIYFPGVV

-114 DNTSC
+114 DNTGC

-144 QDLYDELVSRADANA
+144 QELYDELVSRADANA

-168 KAGEKQAA
+168 KADEKQAA

-313 QSAFITTV
+313 QSAFITTD

-356 MRHIRANVKR
+356 MRHIRANVRR

-397 PKKEFANSAVEKPAE
+397 PKKELANSAAEKPAE

-451 YNTCKNLG
+451 YNTCKSLG

-487 EAYSANNRRL
+487 EA
-497 NERFSSVE
+497 
-505 EERDAVE
+505 
-512 KFCILMDWEI
+512 
-522 KPEDVLHCV
+522 
-531 KNSDNTFTLQTEN
+531 
-544 GDQFTY
+544 
-550 DPVKDCLRESQK
+550 
-562 RSVLA
+562 
-567 AKNRR
+567 
-572 RNEAWEYSSGRVPND
+572 WEYTSSRK
-587 GNGRVGGSWSS
+587 
-598 AHNSGEYEKEV
+598 YEKEV

-622 SVDAELYYEN
+622 SVNVKPSYSN
-632 DESTN
+632 DENNN
-637 WCEYGVDIDEDS
+637 WSGSDVDFDENS

-656 REDPERRDVVDPQT
+656 REDPERPNVVDPQT

-687 KFFEDDWVGDEDY
+687 TFFEDDWVDDEDY

>member
-79 STSYCVTIYFPGVV
+79 STSYYVTIYFPGVV

-114 DNTSC
+114 DNTGC

-144 QDLYDELVSRADANA
+144 QELYDELVSRADANA

-168 KAGEKQAA
+168 KTDEKQAA

-181 KGLSS
+181 KDLSS

-220 NIIDKA
+220 NIMDKA

-313 QSAFITTV
+313 QSAFITTD

-333 GSSWGTHTGYSD
+333 GSNWGTHTGYSD

-356 MRHIRANVKR
+356 MRHIRANVRR

-397 PKKEFANSAVEKPAE
+397 PKKELANSAAEKPAE

-451 YNTCKNLG
+451 YNTCKSLG

-473 RGLLLESKKSRRRN
+473 RGLLLESKK
-487 EAYSANNRRL
+487 
-497 NERFSSVE
+497 
-505 EERDAVE
+505 
-512 KFCILMDWEI
+512 
-522 KPEDVLHCV
+522 
-531 KNSDNTFTLQTEN
+531 
-544 GDQFTY
+544 
-550 DPVKDCLRESQK
+550 
-562 RSVLA
+562 
-567 AKNRR
+567 NRR
-572 RNEAWEYSSGRVPND
+572 RNEAWEYTSSRK
-587 GNGRVGGSWSS
+587 
-598 AHNSGEYEKEV
+598 YEKEV
-609 EVEYNSEYYLVYL
+609 DVEYNSEYYLVYL
-622 SVDAELYYEN
+622 SVNVKPSYSNNEN
-632 DESTN
+632 NN
-637 WCEYGVDIDEDS
+637 WSGSDIDFDENS
-649 ISLVDIQ
+649 IALVDIQ
-656 REDPERRDVVDPQT
+656 REDPERPNVTDPQT

-682 IAEKD
+682 ITEKD
-687 KFFEDDWVGDEDY
+687 FSLKAAR

>member
-47 HNGNGYIMDKT
+47 HTGNGYIMDKT

-66 AISQGDAGRIAGG
+66 SISQGDAGRIAGG
-79 STSYCVTIYFPGVV
+79 STSYYVTIYFPGVV

-114 DNTSC
+114 DNTGC

-144 QDLYDELVSRADANA
+144 QELYDELVSRADANA

-168 KAGEKQAA
+168 KADEKQAA

-313 QSAFITTV
+313 QSAFITTD

-356 MRHIRANVKR
+356 MRHIRANVRR

-397 PKKEFANSAVEKPAE
+397 PKKELASSAAEKPTE

-421 PVAVQKMTAWHN
+421 SVAVQKMTAWHN

-451 YNTCKNLG
+451 YNTCKSLG

-473 RGLLLESKKSRRRN
+473 RGLLLESKK
-487 EAYSANNRRL
+487 
-497 NERFSSVE
+497 
-505 EERDAVE
+505 
-512 KFCILMDWEI
+512 
-522 KPEDVLHCV
+522 
-531 KNSDNTFTLQTEN
+531 
-544 GDQFTY
+544 
-550 DPVKDCLRESQK
+550 
-562 RSVLA
+562 
-567 AKNRR
+567 NRR
-572 RNEAWEYSSGRVPND
+572 RNEAWEYTSSRK
-587 GNGRVGGSWSS
+587 
-598 AHNSGEYEKEV
+598 YEKEV
-609 EVEYNSEYYLVYL
+609 EVEYNSEYYFVYL
-622 SVDAELYYEN
+622 SVNVKPSYSN
-632 DESTN
+632 DEDNN
-637 WCEYGVDIDEDS
+637 WSGSDIDFDENS
-649 ISLVDIQ
+649 IALVDIQ
-656 REDPERRDVVDPQT
+656 REDPERPNVTDPQT

-682 IAEKD
+682 ITEKD
-687 KFFEDDWVGDEDY
+687 FSLKAAR

>member
-79 STSYCVTIYFPGVV
+79 STSYYVTIYFPGVV
-93 GKDGKEAFY
+93 GKDGKEAYY

-114 DNTSC
+114 DNTGC
-119 VSDIQNGYYLEDYIA
+119 VYDIQNGYYLEDYIA

-144 QDLYDELVSRADANA
+144 QELYDELVSRADANA

-168 KAGEKQAA
+168 KADEKQAA

-356 MRHIRANVKR
+356 MRHIRANVRR

-383 SFTYEALKEVINLL
+383 SFTYETLKEVINLL
-397 PKKEFANSAVEKPAE
+397 PKKELANSVAEKPAE

-421 PVAVQKMTAWHN
+421 PVAIQKMTAWHN

-451 YNTCKNLG
+451 YNTCKSLG

-464 NVLKAEAES
+464 SILKAEAES
-473 RGLLLESKKSRRRN
+473 RGLLLESKK
-487 EAYSANNRRL
+487 
-497 NERFSSVE
+497 
-505 EERDAVE
+505 
-512 KFCILMDWEI
+512 
-522 KPEDVLHCV
+522 
-531 KNSDNTFTLQTEN
+531 
-544 GDQFTY
+544 
-550 DPVKDCLRESQK
+550 
-562 RSVLA
+562 
-567 AKNRR
+567 NRR
-572 RNEAWEYSSGRVPND
+572 RNEAWEYTSGRVPND

-598 AHNSGEYEKEV
+598 ARNNGEYEKEV

-637 WCEYGVDIDEDS
+637 WCDYSVDIDEDS

-687 KFFEDDWVGDEDY
+687 KFFEDDWVDDRDY

>member
-47 HNGNGYIMDKT
+47 HTGNGYIMDKT

-66 AISQGDAGRIAGG
+66 SISQGDAGRIAGG
-79 STSYCVTIYFPGVV
+79 STSYSVTIYFPGVV

-102 SVKGYTAIFSKG
+102 SVKGYTAIFSKE
-114 DNTSC
+114 DNTGC

-168 KAGEKQAA
+168 KADEKQAA

-313 QSAFITTV
+313 QSAFITTD

-356 MRHIRANVKR
+356 MRHIRANVRR

-383 SFTYEALKEVINLL
+383 SFTYEALKEVIELL
-397 PKKEFANSAVEKPAE
+397 PKKELANSAAEKPVE

-451 YNTCKNLG
+451 YNTCKSLG

-512 KFCILMDWEI
+512 KFCILMDWEV

-531 KNSDNTFTLQTEN
+531 KNSDGTFTLQIEN

-562 RSVLA
+562 RGVLA

-572 RNEAWEYSSGRVPND
+572 RNEAWEYTSGRVPND

-598 AHNSGEYEKEV
+598 ARNNGEYEKEV

-622 SVDAELYYEN
+622 SVVAELYYEN

>member
-36 PMESKEDTYVD
+36 SMESKEDTYVD

-79 STSYCVTIYFPGVV
+79 STSYYVTIYFPGVV
-93 GKDGKEAFY
+93 GKDGKEAYY
-102 SVKGYTAIFSKG
+102 SVKGYAAIFSKG
-114 DNTSC
+114 DNTGC

-144 QDLYDELVSRADANA
+144 QELYDELVSRADANA

-168 KAGEKQAA
+168 KADEKQAA

-287 IENIKIDKTSPF
+287 IENIKIDKASPF

-356 MRHIRANVKR
+356 MRHIRANVRR

-383 SFTYEALKEVINLL
+383 SFTYETLKEVINLL
-397 PKKEFANSAVEKPAE
+397 PKKELANSVAEKPAE

-451 YNTCKNLG
+451 YNTCKSLG

-464 NVLKAEAES
+464 NILKAEAES
-473 RGLLLESKKSRRRN
+473 RGLLLESKK
-487 EAYSANNRRL
+487 
-497 NERFSSVE
+497 
-505 EERDAVE
+505 
-512 KFCILMDWEI
+512 
-522 KPEDVLHCV
+522 
-531 KNSDNTFTLQTEN
+531 
-544 GDQFTY
+544 
-550 DPVKDCLRESQK
+550 
-562 RSVLA
+562 
-567 AKNRR
+567 NRR
-572 RNEAWEYSSGRVPND
+572 RNEAWEYTSGRVPND

-598 AHNSGEYEKEV
+598 ARNNGEYEKEV

-622 SVDAELYYEN
+622 SVNAELYYEN

-637 WCEYGVDIDEDS
+637 WCDYSVDIDEDS

-687 KFFEDDWVGDEDY
+687 KFFEDDWVDDRDY

>member
-47 HNGNGYIMDKT
+47 HTGNGYIMDKT

-66 AISQGDAGRIAGG
+66 SISQGDAGRIAGG
-79 STSYCVTIYFPGVV
+79 STSYSVTIYFPGVV

-114 DNTSC
+114 DNTGC

-144 QDLYDELVSRADANA
+144 QELYDELVSRADANA

-168 KAGEKQAA
+168 KADEKQAA

-313 QSAFITTV
+313 QSAFITTD

-356 MRHIRANVKR
+356 MRHIRANVRR

-397 PKKEFANSAVEKPAE
+397 PKKELANSAAEKPAE

-451 YNTCKNLG
+451 YNTCKSLG

-487 EAYSANNRRL
+487 EA
-497 NERFSSVE
+497 
-505 EERDAVE
+505 
-512 KFCILMDWEI
+512 
-522 KPEDVLHCV
+522 
-531 KNSDNTFTLQTEN
+531 
-544 GDQFTY
+544 
-550 DPVKDCLRESQK
+550 
-562 RSVLA
+562 
-567 AKNRR
+567 
-572 RNEAWEYSSGRVPND
+572 WEYTTSRK
-587 GNGRVGGSWSS
+587 
-598 AHNSGEYEKEV
+598 YEKEI

-622 SVDAELYYEN
+622 SVNAEPSCSN
-632 DESTN
+632 DENIN
-637 WCEYGVDIDEDS
+637 WSSSDVDFDENS

-656 REDPERRDVVDPQT
+656 REDPERPNVVDPQT

-687 KFFEDDWVGDEDY
+687 TFFEDDWVDDEDY